1 MLSAY
6 INRSINFS
14 RQMMNGKHQI
24 TMSYT
29 SDFLVIGTGIA
40 GLCHSNT
47 VARVVRAE
55 RRVRRIAEE
64 IEAFFKKTVVAQELI
79 ELRNI
84 ATVVALIIDCA
95 LQSKESRGL
104 HYVTDYSEQDMVRG
118 TQNTV
123 LTQSNHRSHT

>member
-1 MLSAY
+1 
-6 INRSINFS
+6 
-14 RQMMNGKHQI
+14 MMNGKHQI
-24 TMSYT
+24 TMPYT
-29 SDFLVIGTGIA
+29 SDFLFIGTGIA
-40 GLCHSNT
+40 GQCHPNL
-47 VARVVRAE
+47 VDRVVRAE

-64 IEAFFKKTVVAQELI
+64 IEMFFKKTVVTQDLI

-84 ATVVALIIDCA
+84 ATVATLIIGCA

-104 HYVTDYSEQDMVRG
+104 HYVTDYPEQDMVRG